1 MSPLL
6 CQLSYAATL
15 AQGIAHYRAMPRS
28 SKACCRVDNGG
39 SHTLTQITTSQM
51 RTVPAMA
58 LEWRPNDPGFSL
70 SGQILVASRHLSDP
84 NFFRTVVLI
93 LEHGEGALGVVLNRP
108 TAITIADVVPDW
120 LGLAAQPQ
128 VVFQGGPV
136 ERTAAIGLARPD
148 GPVEPAQTWFS
159 LSISEPGRELGI
171 VNLSAEPGD
180 LSGVVR
186 DLRIYSGYAGW
197 SPGQLE
203 SEIQAGGW
211 LVLDH
216 VAFEGSFDP
225 LTNDP
230 ATLWNQASSAAASG
244 QGVRVIDGPSVQ
256 NN

>member
-1 MSPLL
+1 
-6 CQLSYAATL
+6 
-15 AQGIAHYRAMPRS
+15 
-28 SKACCRVDNGG
+28 
-39 SHTLTQITTSQM
+39 
-51 RTVPAMA
+51 MA
-58 LEWRPNDPGFSL
+58 LEWRPNDPNSSL
-70 SGQILVASRHLSDP
+70 SGQILVASRNLADP

-93 LEHGEGALGVVLNRP
+93 LEHGDGALGVVLNRP
-108 TAITIADVVPDW
+108 SAITIEDVVPTW
-120 LGLAAQPQ
+120 IGLTAQPQ
-128 VVFQGGPV
+128 VVFHGGPV

-148 GPVEPAQTWFS
+148 GPLAPDQTWFS
-159 LSISEPGRELGI
+159 LTIDEPGRELGI

-180 LSGVVR
+180 LTGVVR

-216 VAFEGSFDP
+216 IAFGAMFDP
-225 LTNDP
+225 LSSDP

-244 QGVRVIDGPSVQ
+244 QGVKAIDGPSVE

>member
-1 MSPLL
+1 
-6 CQLSYAATL
+6 
-15 AQGIAHYRAMPRS
+15 
-28 SKACCRVDNGG
+28 
-39 SHTLTQITTSQM
+39 
-51 RTVPAMA
+51 MA
-58 LEWRPNDPGFSL
+58 IEWRPNDPDFSL
-70 SGQILVASRHLSDP
+70 SGQLVVASRHLADP

-93 LEHGEGALGVVLNRP
+93 LEHQEGALGVVLNRP
-108 TAITIADVVPDW
+108 TAVTIAEAVPDW
-120 LGLAAQPQ
+120 LDLAAKPA

-148 GPVEPAQTWFS
+148 SGFDPEQSWLS
-159 LSISEPGRELGI
+159 LSIREPGQELGI
-171 VNLSAEPGD
+171 VNLSAQPSD
-180 LSGVVR
+180 LVGVVR

-216 VAFEGSFDP
+216 LALDGGFDP
-225 LTNDP
+225 LTSDP

-244 QGVRVIDGPSVQ
+244 QGVRAIDGPTVE

>member
-1 MSPLL
+1 M
-6 CQLSYAATL
+6 T
-15 AQGIAHYRAMPRS
+15 
-28 SKACCRVDNGG
+28 
-39 SHTLTQITTSQM
+39 
-51 RTVPAMA
+51 
-58 LEWRPNDPGFSL
+58 LEWRPNDPDASL
-70 SGQILVASRHLSDP
+70 AGQILVASRHLADP

-93 LEHGEGALGVVLNRP
+93 LEHGDGALGVVLNRP
-108 TAITIADVVPDW
+108 TAVTISDVVPA
-120 LGLAAQPQ
+120 LLELSAQPQ

-148 GPVEPAQTWFS
+148 ESFDPSQTWFS
-159 LSISEPGRELGI
+159 LTIRKPGRELGI
-171 VNLSAEPGD
+171 VNLSADPGD
-180 LSGVVR
+180 LAGVVR

-216 VAFEGSFDP
+216 EAFDP

-230 ATLWNQASSAAASG
+230 ATLWNQASSAAARG
-244 QGVRVIDGPSVQ
+244 QGVKATDGPSVE

>member
-1 MSPLL
+1 
-6 CQLSYAATL
+6 
-15 AQGIAHYRAMPRS
+15 
-28 SKACCRVDNGG
+28 
-39 SHTLTQITTSQM
+39 
-51 RTVPAMA
+51 MA
-58 LEWRPNDPGFSL
+58 LEWRPNDPNSSL
-70 SGQILVASRHLSDP
+70 SGQILVASRHLVDP

-93 LEHGEGALGVVLNRP
+93 LEHGDGTLGVVLNRP

-120 LGLAAQPQ
+120 LDLAAQPQ

-148 GPVEPAQTWFS
+148 RAFDPAQTWFS
-159 LSISEPGRELGI
+159 LSIAEPGRELGI

-180 LSGVVR
+180 LSGLVR

-216 VAFEGSFDP
+216 VAFEGGFDP
-225 LTNDP
+225 LTSDP

-244 QGVRVIDGPSVQ
+244 QGVRAIDGPSVQ

>member
-1 MSPLL
+1 
-6 CQLSYAATL
+6 
-15 AQGIAHYRAMPRS
+15 
-28 SKACCRVDNGG
+28 
-39 SHTLTQITTSQM
+39 
-51 RTVPAMA
+51 MA
-58 LEWRPNDPGFSL
+58 LEWRPNDPSSTL
-70 SGQILVASRHLSDP
+70 SGQILVASRHLADP

-93 LEHGEGALGVVLNRP
+93 LEHGDGTLGVILNRP
-108 TAITIADVVPDW
+108 TAITIADVVPTW
-120 LGLAAQPQ
+120 LDLAAQPA

-148 GPVEPAQTWFS
+148 GEFDPQQTWFS
-159 LSISEPGRELGI
+159 LAINEPGRELGI

-180 LSGVVR
+180 LTGIVR

-197 SPGQLE
+197 SAGQLE

-216 VAFEGSFDP
+216 IELEGMFDP
-225 LTNDP
+225 LTSDP

-244 QGVRVIDGPSVQ
+244 QGVRAIDGPSVQ

>member
-1 MSPLL
+1 
-6 CQLSYAATL
+6 
-15 AQGIAHYRAMPRS
+15 
-28 SKACCRVDNGG
+28 
-39 SHTLTQITTSQM
+39 M
-51 RTVPAMA
+51 RTVSAMA
-58 LEWRPNDPGFSL
+58 IEWRPNDPSFSL
-70 SGQILVASRHLSDP
+70 SGQILVASRHLTDP

-108 TAITIADVVPDW
+108 TEITIADVVPTW
-120 LGLAAQPQ
+120 LDLAAEPR

-136 ERTAAIGLARPD
+136 ERTAAIGLARPEGALD
-148 GPVEPAQTWFS
+148 PEQTWFS
-159 LSISEPGRELGI
+159 LAVSEAGRELGI

-180 LSGVVR
+180 LAGVVR

-216 VAFEGSFDP
+216 IAFEGSFDP
-225 LTNDP
+225 LTSDP